1 MKKRSL
7 IILTTAAITGLL
19 TYFLFITED
28 KKTESIVIDKDGE
41 IVKPLNGENDTI
53 GHYCKRSDFIS

>member
-1 MKKRSL
+1 MRRESTMKKRSL
-7 IILTTAAITGLL
+7 IILTTATITGLL

-53 GHYCKRSDFIS
+53 GH

>member
-7 IILTTAAITGLL
+7 IILTTATITGLL

-53 GHYCKRSDFIS
+53 GH